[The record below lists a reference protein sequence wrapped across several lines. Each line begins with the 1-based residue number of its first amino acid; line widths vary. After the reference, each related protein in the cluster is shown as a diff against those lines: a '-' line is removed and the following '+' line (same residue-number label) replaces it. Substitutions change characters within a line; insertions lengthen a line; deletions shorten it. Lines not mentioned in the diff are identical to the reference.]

1 MYKQWAVV
9 FQNVETKNVKMDV
22 FMGRTAREANA
33 DFYECYRHGVYTI
46 LSTTEIPE

>member
-9 FQNVETKNVKMDV
+9 FQNIETKKVKMDV

-33 DFYECYRHGVYTI
+33 GFYECYRHGHYII